1 MSEEARL
8 LSALKESGIRRI
20 AVVDDAFDPPEVP
33 DGDWGQILTCLQQAD
48 VRQAIHARAELAS
61 LYTSALGAIQ
71 GTEYDSDDLL
81 QFNRLLF
88 DAYIDTGDAKF
99 DPNRHFSRMRGS
111 SLGSVRPILELL
123 KKAGPEVH
131 VVRIGSMHDDDFSDR
146 IADID
151 LVFADF
157 FLDPA
162 VGVDESPDDDVSN
175 AAKRKS
181 QEVIH
186 TIISARGKAPSIILM
201 SSKDV
206 AARANEFRKALG
218 ANPGQ
223 VVAARFQFIEKNH
236 LKIDANGSISV
247 QEKASDVLLD
257 ILQTFR
263 FGEGISLAVTL
274 WKESATAAIQAT
286 ATAISE
292 LELRD
297 FAYLIRF
304 RLEKEGQ
311 ELVEY
316 MEWLLGEYLLD
327 ETARNFYARVE
338 GQPSVRE
345 VVTTQESVEGAFDG
359 QTQTVAHIYH
369 RVRVEDV
376 RPGRAPSIRM
386 GDLFLSSDGQRIS
399 AVLTPDC
406 DLVVREKNKRRA
418 KRLTLVN
425 GTIKAFDRKNT
436 AAADF
441 IMIDGTIRNIS
452 WSKKDIE
459 TQEFSWAITPGESR
473 RQLGTLR
480 PMYAQQLQRAILHDL
495 GRVGLAPWPALYV
508 EADVELWYINEKSE
522 HKALPFAVGAAKTC
536 IVMPRRPD
544 APEDEKHQVVFTRPL
559 IRKVKELLK
568 ALPEASLP
576 ADNVQHLRSLVDGQQ
591 DEQLFREACRGVAL
605 EARLPYQILVTQ
617 TDQQK
622 VRNWAWLQV
631 RVS

>member
-8 LSALKESGIRRI
+8 LSALKESGIQRI
-20 AVVDDAFDPPEVP
+20 AVVDDAFELPEVP
-33 DGDWGQILTCLQQAD
+33 EGDWGKIFAYLQQAD
-48 VRQAIHARAELAS
+48 VRQAISLRAELAP
-61 LYTSALGAIQ
+61 LYTAALEAIQ
-71 GTEYDSDDLL
+71 GTDYDNDHLV

-88 DAYIDTGDAKF
+88 DAYIETDDAKF
-99 DPNRHFSRMRGS
+99 DPNRHFSRTRGS
-111 SLGSVRPILELL
+111 SLKSVRPILELL
-123 KKAGPEVH
+123 KKASPVVH
-131 VVRIGSMHDDDFSDR
+131 VVRIGSLHDDDFSDR
-146 IADID
+146 IAGID

-162 VGVDESPDDDVSN
+162 VGADESPDDNAST

-181 QEVIH
+181 QEVIQ
-186 TIISARGKAPSIILM
+186 TIINARGKAPSIILM

-206 AARANEFRKALG
+206 AARANEFRRDLG
-218 ANPGQ
+218 ANPGR
-223 VVAARFQFIEKNH
+223 VAAARFQFIEKNH
-236 LKIDANGSISV
+236 LTIDASGSISV
-247 QEKASDVLLD
+247 QEKASDTLLD

-263 FGEGISLAVTL
+263 FGEGISLAVEL
-274 WKESATAAIQAT
+274 WKESAHAAIQST
-286 ATAISE
+286 ASAISE

-327 ETARNFYARVE
+327 ETAHNFYAKVQE
-338 GQPSVRE
+338 QPSVRE
-345 VVTTQESVEGAFDG
+345 VAKTQASVEGAFDG
-359 QTQTVAHIYH
+359 QTQTVAQIYH

-406 DLVVREKNKRRA
+406 DLVVRENRRGA

-425 GTIKAFDRKNT
+425 GTIKPFDRKNT
-436 AAADF
+436 VAADF
-441 IMIDGTIRNIS
+441 IMIDGAAKNIE
-452 WSKKDIE
+452 WSKKNIE
-459 TQEFSWAITPGESR
+459 TQEFDWAATPDTAR

-480 PMYAQQLQRAILHDL
+480 PMYAQQLQRVVLHDL

-508 EADVELWYINEKSE
+508 DTEVELWYINEKNE
-522 HKALPFAVGAAKTC
+522 RKVLPFASGVAKTC
-536 IVMPRRPD
+536 IVMPKRPD
-544 APEDEKHQVVFTRPL
+544 AKDEKHQVVFTRTL

-568 ALPEASLP
+568 ALPEVSVATEG
-576 ADNVQHLRSLVDGQQ
+576 VQHLKSLVDGEQ
-591 DEQLFREACRGVAL
+591 DEQLFREACGGVAL
-605 EARLPYQILVTQ
+605 EAHLPYQILVTQ
-617 TDQQK
+617 SDQQK
-622 VRNWAWLQV
+622 VRNWVWLHV